1 VLLPHDSRR
10 LAGLLALLVAAPA
23 PGADHFLLVGGGP
36 TPQESQVSI
45 ENNVMWIEATMTRR
59 SFTSCQTLF
68 ASGASG
74 RPDVVLNS
82 PDDDA
87 VARWL
92 PLARLHGLQG
102 PGASIYRPG
111 AVAGGGGAATA
122 ERVGAALRR
131 TLLSLGDGDSLF
143 LVYSGHGSEEP
154 TDTSRNALRLWGE
167 SRLDVRTFTDIL
179 RSAPPGATVRY
190 VFPQCHSGAFARSI
204 GREPAAP
211 QSGTVATNRCGFFSV
226 ADDRIAEGCTP
237 SVDAVD
243 YRDYSTFF
251 FAALAGRTR
260 TGDAIS
266 LDPDT
271 DRDGRVTLL
280 EAHAYAFIEG
290 LSTDVPRTTSEY
302 YLEIWE
308 PWYLRWHTFVEV
320 GLENQYFKLAVR
332 LGERL
337 GLDTSDAARLSR
349 HAAARRGDVER
360 RIERV
365 EASGRESKQEESTIR
380 KALLREFEREWPNAI
395 HAHSAAY
402 ARFVESEATEAIEW
416 LRRNPEF
423 SRLARLQDDIAALEM
438 DALALRR
445 EAASFDRVRRAVRLA
460 AILEHFES
468 VASDEDRRAYE
479 LLRRCES
486 WSPPPAVPGSQR

>member
-1 VLLPHDSRR
+1 MPPPDSRR
-10 LAGLLALLVAAPA
+10 LACLLALLVAAPA
-23 PGADHFLLVGGGP
+23 PAADHFLLVGGGP

-45 ENNVMWIEATMTRR
+45 ESNVMWIEAEMTRR

-74 RPDVVLNS
+74 RPDVVLHS
-82 PDDDA
+82 PNDAA

-92 PLARLHGLQG
+92 PLARLHGMQG

-111 AVAGGGGAATA
+111 SVAGGGPATA
-122 ERVGAALRR
+122 ERVGAELRR
-131 TLLSLGDGDSLF
+131 ALSSLGDGDSLF
-143 LVYSGHGSEEP
+143 LVYNGHGSEEP
-154 TDTSRNALRLWGE
+154 VDTSRNALRLWGE

-179 RSAPPGATVRY
+179 RSAPPAATVRY
-190 VFPQCHSGAFARSI
+190 FFPQCHSGAFARSI
-204 GREPAAP
+204 GREAAAP
-211 QSGTVATNRCGFFSV
+211 ELSTVATNRCGFFSV
-226 ADDRIAEGCTP
+226 TDNRIAEGCTP
-237 SVDAVD
+237 SVEAGD

-251 FAALAGRTR
+251 FAALTGLTR
-260 TGDAIS
+260 TGEALS
-266 LDPDT
+266 RDPDI
-271 DRDGRVTLL
+271 DRDGRVSLL
-280 EAHAYAFIEG
+280 EAHAYAYTEG
-290 LSTDVPRTTSEY
+290 LSSDVPRTTSEY
-302 YLEIWE
+302 YLEMWE

-320 GLENQYFKLAVR
+320 RSENEYFELARR
-332 LGERL
+332 LGKRL
-337 GLDTSDAARLSR
+337 GLDTSEAARLSR
-349 HAAARRGDVER
+349 HAAAKRRDVER

-365 EASGRESKQEESTIR
+365 EASERQLKREESSIR
-380 KALLREFEREWPNAI
+380 KALLSEFEREWPNAI

-402 ARFVESEATEAIEW
+402 VRFVESEAVDAMEW

-468 VASDEDRRAYE
+468 VARDEDRRAYE

-486 WSPPPAVPGSQR
+486 WAPPPAVPGFQR